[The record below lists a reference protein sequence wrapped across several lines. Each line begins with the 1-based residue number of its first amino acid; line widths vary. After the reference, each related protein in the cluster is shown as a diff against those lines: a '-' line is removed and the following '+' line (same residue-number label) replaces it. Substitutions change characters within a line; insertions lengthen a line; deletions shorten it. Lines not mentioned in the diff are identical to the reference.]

1 MTGELGELG
10 CVQFID
16 LNPEAASFQRQFTS
30 DIKRC
35 EEVERKLRSRILKI
49 STNIAL
55 SRSQDDSINR
65 FIESEIVKEAIPT
78 DNCSYN
84 EVSTLT
90 YYICLRGSD
99 KSLMFT
105 VPRWTPPPPGR
116 VWSWKVPSAR

>member
-1 MTGELGELG
+1 MG

-35 EEVERKLRSRILKI
+35 EEIERKLRSEIKCNETFPEI
-49 STNIAL
+49 IH
-55 SRSQDDSINR
+55 R

-84 EVSTLT
+84 EVD
-90 YYICLRGSD
+90 I
-99 KSLMFT
+99 
-105 VPRWTPPPPGR
+105 
-116 VWSWKVPSAR
+116 

>member
-1 MTGELGELG
+1 MDEYVGELGELG

-35 EEVERKLRSRILKI
+35 EEVERKLRSGIKCHK
-49 STNIAL
+49 SF
-55 SRSQDDSINR
+55 SSHDSFYR

-84 EVSTLT
+84 EVCD
-90 YYICLRGSD
+90 ICYGQM
-99 KSLMFT
+99 SLIFT
-105 VPRWTPPPPGR
+105 VLRWTPPPPGR
-116 VWSWKVPSAR
+116 VWTWRAL